1 LPDGSCFRG
10 AARLH
15 PFFIYIWSPFIFF
28 MKRILVLGAG
38 LSATSLIRY
47 LLEKSGDHNWQITI
61 GDIDLNRSRKKI
73 SGHPNGVAVT
83 FDVFNEEQRDLFISS
98 SDIVISMLPARMHQ
112 LVALSCLKHRKHL
125 VTASYVSEEIKQ
137 MNEQARKLGI
147 LFLNEIGL
155 DPGIDHMSAM
165 KMIDRI
171 KAEGGKLD
179 IFESNT
185 GGLVAPDYDN
195 NPWRYKFTWNPRNV
209 ILAGQNGARF
219 LHNGKFKY
227 IPYHK
232 IFQRYEIIK
241 VLDLGEFEVYPN
253 RDSLKY
259 KEEYGL
265 DEISTMFRG
274 TIRRP
279 GFCDA
284 WDALVQIGA
293 TDDSYVVEFP
303 GEMTYRDFTNSFIAY
318 NITDPLE
325 VKLARY
331 LNIPLEGEVM
341 KKLEWL
347 GLFDRKPVGIKNQ
360 TPAKIL
366 QHLLQDKWK
375 LDPDDKDMIVMQ
387 HQFEYFLEGKRKR
400 LVSSLAVIGK
410 DIHETAMSITVGL
423 PVGIAVKLILE
434 GKILSTGV
442 KIPTT
447 PEFYDPILAELEEY
461 GIRFIETS
469 DNL

>member
-1 LPDGSCFRG
+1 
-10 AARLH
+10 
-15 PFFIYIWSPFIFF
+15 
-28 MKRILVLGAG
+28 MKRILILGAG
-38 LSATSLIRY
+38 LSSTSLIKY
-47 LLEKSGDHNWQITI
+47 LLEQSGTKDWHVTL
-61 GDIDLNRSRKKI
+61 GDIDENRAKKKI
-73 SGHPNGVAVT
+73 GDNPNGTAIS
-83 FDVFNEEQRDLFISS
+83 FDIFNEEQTELFISS
-98 SDIVISMLPARMHQ
+98 SDIVVSMLPARMHH
-112 LVALSCLKHRKHL
+112 LVAMCCLKHRKNL
-125 VTASYVSEEIKQ
+125 ITASYVSDEIKQ
-137 MNEQARKLGI
+137 LDEQARKLGI
-147 LFLNEIGL
+147 IFLNEIGV

-165 KMIDRI
+165 KMINRI

-185 GGLVAPDYDN
+185 GGLVAPGSDN

-209 ILAGQNGARF
+209 VLAGQFGARF

-293 TDDSYVVEFP
+293 TDDSYIVEFP

-318 NITDPLE
+318 NITDPVE
-325 VKLARY
+325 TKLARY
-331 LNIPLEGEVM
+331 LNIPQDGEVM

-347 GLFDRKPVGIKNQ
+347 DLFEKKPVGVKNL

-366 QHLLQDKWK
+366 QHLLLEKWK
-375 LDPDDKDMIVMQ
+375 LEPEDKDMIVMQ
-387 HQFEYFLEGKRKR
+387 HQFEYMQKEKRR
-400 LVSSLAVIGK
+400 RIVTSLVVIGK
-410 DIHETAMSITVGL
+410 DHHETAMSMTVGL
-423 PVGIAVKLILE
+423 PLGISVKLILE
-434 GKILSTGV
+434 GKIHSTGV
-442 KIPTT
+442 RIPTI
-447 PEFYDPILAELEEY
+447 PEFYDPVLSELEEY
-461 GIRFIETS
+461 GIRFVEEYF
-469 DNL
+469 DL

>member
-1 LPDGSCFRG
+1 MS
-10 AARLH
+10 
-15 PFFIYIWSPFIFF
+15 
-28 MKRILVLGAG
+28 MKSILILGAG
-38 LSATSLIRY
+38 LSSTSLIKY
-47 LLEKSGDHNWQITI
+47 LLEQSGTKDWHVTL
-61 GDIDLNRSRKKI
+61 GDIDENSARKKI
-73 SGHPNGVAVT
+73 DNHPNGTAIN
-83 FDVFNEEQRDLFISS
+83 FDIFSKEQTEQFISG
-98 SDIVISMLPARMHQ
+98 SDIVVSMLPARMHQ
-112 LVALSCLKHRKHL
+112 LVALCCLKHRKNL

-137 MNEQARKLGI
+137 LDEQARKAGI
-147 LFLNEIGL
+147 IFLNEIGV

-165 KMIDRI
+165 KMINRI

-185 GGLVAPDYDN
+185 GGLVAPGYDN

-209 ILAGQNGARF
+209 ILAGQFGARF

-259 KEEYGL
+259 KDEYGL

-293 TDDSYVVEFP
+293 TDDSYIVEFP

-318 NITDPLE
+318 NITDPVE
-325 VKLARY
+325 TKLARY
-331 LNIPLEGEVM
+331 LNIPQDGEVM

-347 GLFDRKPVGIKNQ
+347 DLFEKKPAGIKNQ
-360 TPAKIL
+360 TPARIL
-366 QHLLQDKWK
+366 QHLLQEKWK
-375 LDPDDKDMIVMQ
+375 LEPDDKDMIVMQ
-387 HQFEYFLEGKRKR
+387 HQFEYILEGKRKR
-400 LVSSLAVIGK
+400 IVSSLVVIGK
-410 DIHETAMSITVGL
+410 DSHETAMSIAVGL

-434 GKILSTGV
+434 GKIHSTGV
-442 KIPTT
+442 KIPTS
-447 PEFYDPILAELEEY
+447 PEFYDPILNELEEY
-461 GIRFIETS
+461 GIRFVEIGE
-469 DNL
+469 DM

>member
-1 LPDGSCFRG
+1 
-10 AARLH
+10 
-15 PFFIYIWSPFIFF
+15 
-28 MKRILVLGAG
+28 MKKILILGAG
-38 LSATSLIRY
+38 MSSTSLIKY
-47 LLEKSGDHNWQITI
+47 LLDQSEKGNWRITL
-61 GDIDLNRSRKKI
+61 GDIDENRARKKI
-73 SGHPNGVAVT
+73 GSHPNGTAVI
-83 FDVFNEEQRDLFISS
+83 FDAFSEEQRELFISS
-98 SDIVISMLPARMHQ
+98 SDIVVSMLPARMHQ
-112 LVALSCLKHRKHL
+112 LVALCCLKHRKNL

-137 MNEQARKLGI
+137 LDGQARKLGI
-147 LFLNEIGL
+147 IFLNEIGV
-155 DPGIDHMSAM
+155 DPGIDHMSSM
-165 KMIDRI
+165 KMINRI
-171 KAEGGKLD
+171 RTEGGKLD

-185 GGLVAPDYDN
+185 GGLVAPGSDN

-209 ILAGQNGARF
+209 VLAGQFGARF

-259 KEEYGL
+259 KEDYGL

-303 GEMTYRDFTNSFIAY
+303 GEMTYRDFINSFIAY
-318 NITDPLE
+318 NITDPVE
-325 VKLARY
+325 IKLARY
-331 LNIPLEGEVM
+331 LNIARDGEIM

-347 GLFDRKPVGIKNQ
+347 GLFERKPVGVKNL

-366 QHLLQDKWK
+366 QHLLQEKWK
-375 LDPDDKDMIVMQ
+375 LEPEDKDMIVMQ
-387 HQFEYFLEGKRKR
+387 HQFEYLLEGQRKR
-400 LVSSLAVIGK
+400 IVSSMVVTGK
-410 DIHETAMSITVGL
+410 DNHETAMSMTVGL
-423 PVGIAVKLILE
+423 PVGIAVKLILQ
-434 GKILSTGV
+434 GKIYSTGV
-442 KIPTT
+442 RIPTL
-447 PEFYDPILAELEEY
+447 PEFYDPILNELEEY
-461 GIRFIETS
+461 GIRFVEEYS
-469 DNL
+469 EK

>member
-1 LPDGSCFRG
+1 MFPTAGVQHQ
-10 AARLH
+10 LH
-15 PFFIYIWSPFIFF
+15 LFFTYLYPVFKVI
-28 MKRILVLGAG
+28 MKRILILGAG
-38 LSATSLIRY
+38 LSSTSLIKY
-47 LLEKSGDHNWQITI
+47 LLEQSGTKDWHVTL
-61 GDIDLNRSRKKI
+61 GDIDENRARKKI
-73 SGHPNGVAVT
+73 GDHPNGTAIS
-83 FDVFNEEQRDLFISS
+83 FDIFNEEQTELFISS
-98 SDIVISMLPARMHQ
+98 SDIVVSMLPARMHQ
-112 LVALSCLKHRKHL
+112 LVAMCCLKHRKNL
-125 VTASYVSEEIKQ
+125 VTASYVSDEINQ
-137 MNEQARKLGI
+137 LDGQAREQGI
-147 LFLNEIGL
+147 IFLNEIGV

-165 KMIDRI
+165 KMINLI

-185 GGLVAPDYDN
+185 GGLVAPGSDN

-209 ILAGQNGARF
+209 VLAGQFGARF

-293 TDDSYVVEFP
+293 TDDSYIVEFP

-318 NITDPLE
+318 NITDPVE
-325 VKLARY
+325 TKLARY
-331 LNIPLEGEVM
+331 LNIPQDGEVM

-347 GLFDRKPVGIKNQ
+347 DLFEKKPVGIKNQ
-360 TPAKIL
+360 TPARIL
-366 QHLLQDKWK
+366 QHLLQEKWK

-387 HQFEYFLEGKRKR
+387 HQFEYILEGKRKR
-400 LVSSLAVIGK
+400 IVSSLVVIGK
-410 DIHETAMSITVGL
+410 DSHETAMSIAVGL

-434 GKILSTGV
+434 GKIRSTGV
-442 KIPTT
+442 KIPTN
-447 PEFYDPILAELEEY
+447 PEFYDPILNELEEY
-461 GIRFIETS
+461 GIRFVEEYF
-469 DNL
+469 DL

>member
-1 LPDGSCFRG
+1 
-10 AARLH
+10 
-15 PFFIYIWSPFIFF
+15 

-38 LSATSLIRY
+38 LSTTSLIRY
-47 LLEKSGDHNWQITI
+47 LLEKSGDHNWQVTL
-61 GDIDLNRSRKKI
+61 GDIDLNRARKKI
-73 SGHPNGVAVT
+73 NGNPNGVAVT

-112 LVALSCLKHRKHL
+112 LVAVNCLKNRKHL

-155 DPGIDHMSAM
+155 DPGIDHMSAK

-185 GGLVAPDYDN
+185 GGLVAPDFDN

-331 LNIPLEGEVM
+331 LNIQLEGEVM

-347 GLFDRKPVGIKNQ
+347 GLFDKKPVGIKNQ

-366 QHLLQDKWK
+366 QHLLQEKWK
-375 LDPDDKDMIVMQ
+375 LDPGDKDMIVMQ
-387 HQFEYFLEGKRKR
+387 HQFEYILADKRQR
-400 LVSSLAVIGK
+400 IVSSLVVIGK
-410 DIHETAMSITVGL
+410 DSHETAMSITVGL
-423 PVGIAVKLILE
+423 PVGIAVRLILE
-434 GKILSTGV
+434 GKILSTGI

-461 GIRFIETS
+461 GIRFIETG

>member
-1 LPDGSCFRG
+1 
-10 AARLH
+10 
-15 PFFIYIWSPFIFF
+15 
-28 MKRILVLGAG
+28 MKRILLLGAG
-38 LSATSLIRY
+38 LSATSLIKY
-47 LLEKSGDHNWQITI
+47 LLEQSDTHDWQVTL
-61 GDIDLNRSRKKI
+61 GDIDNNRARKKI
-73 SGHPNGVAVT
+73 DGHSNGIAVT

-98 SDIVISMLPARMHQ
+98 SDIVVSMLPARMHQ
-112 LVALSCLKHRKHL
+112 LVAISCLKHRKSL

-137 MNEQARKLGI
+137 MDEQARKLGI
-147 LFLNEIGL
+147 IFLNEIGL

-165 KMIDRI
+165 KMINRI

-179 IFESNT
+179 VFESNT
-185 GGLVAPDYDN
+185 GGLVAPGSDN
-195 NPWRYKFTWNPRNV
+195 NPWGYKFTWNPRNV
-209 ILAGQNGARF
+209 ILAGQHGARF

-318 NITDPLE
+318 NITDPVE
-325 VKLARY
+325 TKLAHY
-331 LNIPLEGEVM
+331 LNIPQDGEVM

-347 GLFDRKPVGIKNQ
+347 GLFDKKPVGIKNQ
-360 TPAKIL
+360 TPARIL
-366 QHLLQDKWK
+366 QHLLQEKWK
-375 LDPDDKDMIVMQ
+375 LDPVDKDMIVMQ
-387 HQFEYFLEGKRKR
+387 HQFEYLTGQQRKR
-400 LVSSLAVIGK
+400 IVSSLAVVGK
-410 DIHETAMSITVGL
+410 DSQETAMSIAVGL
-423 PVGIAVKLILE
+423 PVGIAVKLLLE
-434 GKILSTGV
+434 EKIHSTGV
-442 KIPTT
+442 RIPTT
-447 PEFYDPILAELEEY
+447 PEFYDPVLNELEEF
-461 GIRFIETS
+461 GIRFIEEYF
-469 DNL
+469 DL

>member
-1 LPDGSCFRG
+1 MR
-10 AARLH
+10 
-15 PFFIYIWSPFIFF
+15 
-28 MKRILVLGAG
+28 RILVLGAG

-47 LLEKSGDHNWQITI
+47 LLEKSGDHDWQVTL
-61 GDIDLNRSRKKI
+61 GDIDLNRARKKI
-73 SGHPNGVAVT
+73 SNHPNGIAVT
-83 FDVFNEEQRDLFISS
+83 FDVFDEEQRDLFISS

-112 LVALSCLKHRKHL
+112 LVAVGCLKHRKHL
-125 VTASYVSEEIKQ
+125 ITASYVSEEIKQ
-137 MNEQARKLGI
+137 MNESARKLGI

-179 IFESNT
+179 VFESNT
-185 GGLVAPDYDN
+185 GGLVAPGSDN

-209 ILAGQNGARF
+209 VLAGQNGARF

-274 TIRRP
+274 TIRRS

-318 NITDPLE
+318 NVTDPLE

-331 LNIPLEGEVM
+331 LNIPLDGEVM

-366 QHLLQDKWK
+366 QHLLQEKWK
-375 LDPDDKDMIVMQ
+375 LDPGDKDMIIMQ
-387 HQFEYFLEGKRKR
+387 HQFEYLQDGKRKR
-400 LVSSLAVIGK
+400 LVSSLAVFGR
-410 DIHETAMSITVGL
+410 DSHETAMSITVGL
-423 PVGIAVKLILE
+423 PVGIAVRLILE
-434 GKILSTGV
+434 GKIQATGV
-442 KIPTT
+442 RIPTT
-447 PEFYDPILAELEEY
+447 NEFYDPILSELEEY
-461 GIRFIETS
+461 GIRFIEEYAE
-469 DNL
+469 NENK

>member
-1 LPDGSCFRG
+1 
-10 AARLH
+10 
-15 PFFIYIWSPFIFF
+15 

-38 LSATSLIRY
+38 FSTTSLIRY
-47 LLEKSGDHNWQITI
+47 LLEQSVKYDWQVTL
-61 GDIDLNRSRKKI
+61 GDIDLIRARKKI
-73 SGHPNGVAVT
+73 EGHPNGVAVT
-83 FDVFNEEQRDLFISS
+83 FDIFDEEQRDLFISS

-112 LVALSCLKHRKHL
+112 LVASCCLKYRKNL

-137 MNEQARKLGI
+137 LDEQVRKLGI
-147 LFLNEIGL
+147 LFLNEVGL

-165 KMIDRI
+165 KMINRI
-171 KAEGGKLD
+171 KAEGGKLN
-179 IFESNT
+179 IFESYT
-185 GGLVAPDYDN
+185 GGLVAPGSDN

-259 KEEYGL
+259 KNEYGL

-274 TIRRP
+274 TIRRT

-284 WDALVQIGA
+284 WDALIQIGA

-325 VKLARY
+325 TKLARY
-331 LNIPLEGEVM
+331 LNIPQDGEVM

-347 GLFDRKPVGIKNQ
+347 GLFDRKPVGIKNL
-360 TPAKIL
+360 TPARIL

-375 LDPDDKDMIVMQ
+375 LDPGDKDMIVMQ
-387 HQFEYFLEGKRKR
+387 HQFEYLLENKPKRI
-400 LVSSLAVIGK
+400 VSSLVVIGK
-410 DIHETAMSITVGL
+410 DGHETAMSVTVGL
-423 PVGIAVKLILE
+423 PVGIAVKLILQ
-434 GKILSTGV
+434 GKIISTGV
-442 KIPTT
+442 IIPTNQ
-447 PEFYDPILAELEEY
+447 EFYNPILEELEEY
-461 GIRFIETS
+461 GIRFIEENS
-469 DNL
+469 EN

>member
-1 LPDGSCFRG
+1 
-10 AARLH
+10 
-15 PFFIYIWSPFIFF
+15 

-38 LSATSLIRY
+38 LSATSLIKY
-47 LLEKSGDHNWQITI
+47 LLEQSDTHDWQVTL
-61 GDIDLNRSRKKI
+61 GDIDNNRARKKI
-73 SGHPNGVAVT
+73 EGHPNGIAVT

-98 SDIVISMLPARMHQ
+98 SDIVVSMLPARMHQ
-112 LVALSCLKHRKHL
+112 LVAISCLKHRKNL

-137 MNEQARKLGI
+137 MDEQARKLGI
-147 LFLNEIGL
+147 IFLNEIGL

-165 KMIDRI
+165 KMINRI
-171 KAEGGKLD
+171 KAEGGILD
-179 IFESNT
+179 VFESNT
-185 GGLVAPDYDN
+185 GGLVAPDSDN
-195 NPWRYKFTWNPRNV
+195 NPWGYKFTWNPRNV
-209 ILAGQNGARF
+209 ILAGQHGARF

-241 VLDLGEFEVYPN
+241 VLNLGEFEVYPN

-318 NITDPLE
+318 NITDPVE
-325 VKLARY
+325 TKLSHY
-331 LNIPLEGEVM
+331 LDIPQDGEVM

-347 GLFDRKPVGIKNQ
+347 GLLDKKPVGIKNQ
-360 TPAKIL
+360 TPARIL
-366 QHLLQDKWK
+366 QHLLQEKWK

-387 HQFEYFLEGKRKR
+387 HQFEFMTGQKRNR
-400 LVSSLAVIGK
+400 IVSSLVVVGK
-410 DIHETAMSITVGL
+410 DSQETAMSITVGL

-434 GKILSTGV
+434 EKIHSTGIR
-442 KIPTT
+442 IPTT
-447 PEFYDPILAELEEY
+447 PEFYDPVLNELEEF
-461 GIRFIETS
+461 GICFIEEYF
-469 DNL
+469 DL

>member
-1 LPDGSCFRG
+1 
-10 AARLH
+10 
-15 PFFIYIWSPFIFF
+15 
-28 MKRILVLGAG
+28 MKRILILGAG
-38 LSATSLIRY
+38 LSSTSLIKY
-47 LLEKSGDHNWQITI
+47 LLEQSGTKDWHVTL
-61 GDIDLNRSRKKI
+61 GDIDENRARKKI
-73 SGHPNGVAVT
+73 GDHPNGTAIS
-83 FDVFNEEQRDLFISS
+83 FDIFNEEQTELFISS
-98 SDIVISMLPARMHQ
+98 SDIVVSMLPARMHQ
-112 LVALSCLKHRKHL
+112 LVAMCCLKHRKNL
-125 VTASYVSEEIKQ
+125 VTASYVSDEIKQ
-137 MNEQARKLGI
+137 LDGQAREQGI
-147 LFLNEIGL
+147 IFLNEIGV

-165 KMIDRI
+165 KMINRI

-185 GGLVAPDYDN
+185 GGLVAPGSDN

-209 ILAGQNGARF
+209 VLAGQFGARF

-259 KEEYGL
+259 KEDYGL

-284 WDALVQIGA
+284 WNALVQIGA
-293 TDDSYVVEFP
+293 TDDSYIVEFP

-318 NITDPLE
+318 NITDPVE
-325 VKLARY
+325 TKLARY
-331 LNIPLEGEVM
+331 LNIPQDGEVM

-347 GLFDRKPVGIKNQ
+347 DLFEKKPVGIKNQ
-360 TPAKIL
+360 TPARIL
-366 QHLLQDKWK
+366 QHLLQEKWK

-387 HQFEYFLEGKRKR
+387 HQFEYILEGKRKR
-400 LVSSLAVIGK
+400 IVSSLVVIGK
-410 DIHETAMSITVGL
+410 DSHETAMSIAVGL
-423 PVGIAVKLILE
+423 PVGIAVKLKLE
-434 GKILSTGV
+434 GKIQSTGV

-447 PEFYDPILAELEEY
+447 PEFYDPVLNELEEY
-461 GIRFIETS
+461 GIHFVETG
-469 DNL
+469 DDL